1 MQPEGGAPG
10 TQPAGQPP
18 NSQMPGGQAYQYSYP
33 NYYGGQGQPPS
44 GMPNQ
49 NYGGYPAYGG
59 YGGQPQGPENW
70 KWVHIVALFFLHYFH
85 LFQFLIQ
92 LFCEVYLLLV
102 SNNLLYYV
110 TLEWNHNI
118 IWLLCVRAFFCIF
131 PRNLCL
137 LGRKICR
144 SLELPNLLPT

>member
-1 MQPEGGAPG
+1 MTIPMQKLALCNFSVPIKIPIYKAKKDISVLRFGEFILIQPEGGAPG

-59 YGGQPQGPENW
+59 YGGQPQGPEN
-70 KWVHIVALFFLHYFH
+70 
-85 LFQFLIQ
+85 
-92 LFCEVYLLLV
+92 
-102 SNNLLYYV
+102 
-110 TLEWNHNI
+110 
-118 IWLLCVRAFFCIF
+118 
-131 PRNLCL
+131 
-137 LGRKICR
+137 
-144 SLELPNLLPT
+144 